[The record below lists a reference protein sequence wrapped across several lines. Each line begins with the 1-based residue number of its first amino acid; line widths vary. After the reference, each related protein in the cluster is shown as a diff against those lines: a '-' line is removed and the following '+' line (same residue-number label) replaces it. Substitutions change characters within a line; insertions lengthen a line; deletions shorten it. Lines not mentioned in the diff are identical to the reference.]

1 MKPTTTINMKLMK
14 ILTAAAMA
22 LALTACGS
30 KAKTETAPDSTA
42 KEQKTLVAYFSATGT
57 TASVAKRLAS
67 FKGNNIVEIKPDTA
81 YTVAD
86 LDWHN
91 DKSRSSVEMHDPAA
105 RPVISVA
112 LDSIG
117 TYDVVYI
124 GYPIWWDLAPRQ
136 INTFIEKYDLKGKK
150 IVPFAT
156 SGGSTID
163 NSVKVLRET
172 YPDLDIAD
180 GHLIDPHA
188 TDNELLEILSTNL

>member
-1 MKPTTTINMKLMK
+1 MR
-14 ILTAAAMA
+14 LTKFIAAAA
-22 LALTACGS
+22 LALAVTACGS
-30 KAKTETAPDSTA
+30 KAVTDNTADTAGTQTGDS
-42 KEQKTLVAYFSATGT
+42 ETLVAYFSATGT
-57 TASVAKRLAS
+57 TAAVAKRLAS
-67 FKGNNIVEIKPDTA
+67 FKGNNIVEIRPDTA

-91 DKSRSSVEMHDPAA
+91 DRSRSSVEMHDTAVRPA
-105 RPVISVA
+105 ISVS

-117 TYDVVYI
+117 GYDVVYI

-136 INTFIEKYDLKGKK
+136 INSFIEKYDLKGKK

-172 YPDLDIAD
+172 YPDLDIKD
-180 GHLIDPHA
+180 GHLIDIHV
-188 TDNELLEILSTNL
+188 TDNELLEILSSNN